1 MEFGLSTHLRFKLDV
16 LLNTSHEL
24 SCSYVTSI
32 RQIRA
37 RGGVDVLYYSQ
48 IVENGD
54 PKSEGG
60 ANEPLRL
67 PQLTAMSRPQEIQVG
82 RRGIRRG
89 SPNVLRPGTR
99 SGAEASSPTGDA
111 GCLGTSGRRRLGCKS
126 L

>member
-1 MEFGLSTHLRFKLDV
+1 MST
-16 LLNTSHEL
+16 
-24 SCSYVTSI
+24 
-32 RQIRA
+32 IRA
-37 RGGVDVLYYSQ
+37 RGGVDVLYFSQ

-67 PQLTAMSRPQEIQVG
+67 LQLTAMSRPQEIQVG
-82 RRGIRRG
+82 GREIRRG
-89 SPNVLRPGTR
+89 FPNVLRPGTR

-111 GCLGTSGRRRLGCKS
+111 GCLGTSGRRRLECKS

>member
-1 MEFGLSTHLRFKLDV
+1 M
-16 LLNTSHEL
+16 
-24 SCSYVTSI
+24 
-32 RQIRA
+32 
-37 RGGVDVLYYSQ
+37 LYISQ

-67 PQLTAMSRPQEIQVG
+67 PQLPAMSRPQELQVG
-82 RRGIRRG
+82 GRGIRRD
-89 SPNVLRPGTR
+89 SSNVLRPGTR

>member
-1 MEFGLSTHLRFKLDV
+1 M
-16 LLNTSHEL
+16 
-24 SCSYVTSI
+24 
-32 RQIRA
+32 
-37 RGGVDVLYYSQ
+37 LYFSQ

-82 RRGIRRG
+82 RRETRRG
-89 SPNVLRPGTR
+89 SPNVSRPGTR

-111 GCLGTSGRRRLGCKS
+111 GCLGIAGWRILAHQSHV
-126 L
+126 

>member
-1 MEFGLSTHLRFKLDV
+1 MPFEVRV
-16 LLNTSHEL
+16 MIL

-32 RQIRA
+32 RQIWA
-37 RGGVDVLYYSQ
+37 RGGVDVLYFSQ

-82 RRGIRRG
+82 GRGIRRG
-89 SPNVLRPGTR
+89 SANVLRPGTR

-111 GCLGTSGRRRLGCKS
+111 GCLGTSGRRRLGCES

>member
-1 MEFGLSTHLRFKLDV
+1 ML
-16 LLNTSHEL
+16 
-24 SCSYVTSI
+24 CI
-32 RQIRA
+32 
-37 RGGVDVLYYSQ
+37 SQ

-82 RRGIRRG
+82 RSPFRRE
-89 SPNVLRPGTR
+89 SAIVLHPGTR